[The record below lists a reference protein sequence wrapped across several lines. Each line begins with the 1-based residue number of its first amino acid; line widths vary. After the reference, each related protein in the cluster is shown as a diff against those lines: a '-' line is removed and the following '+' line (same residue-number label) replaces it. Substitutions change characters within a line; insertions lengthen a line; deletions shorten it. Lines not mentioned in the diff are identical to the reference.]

1 MGYVFT
7 LIVLQGDSVG
17 GGPKL
22 IIIYCVVIYR
32 LKQNLVGMYLLRFGD
47 NWVTQDV
54 KIGFLPSGDTGT
66 MT

>member
-1 MGYVFT
+1 MEYVFT

-22 IIIYCVVIYR
+22 IIINCVVIYR
-32 LKQNLVGMYLLRFGD
+32 LKLNLVGTYLHRCGD

-54 KIGFLPSGDTGT
+54 EIGFLPSGDTG
-66 MT
+66 MTT